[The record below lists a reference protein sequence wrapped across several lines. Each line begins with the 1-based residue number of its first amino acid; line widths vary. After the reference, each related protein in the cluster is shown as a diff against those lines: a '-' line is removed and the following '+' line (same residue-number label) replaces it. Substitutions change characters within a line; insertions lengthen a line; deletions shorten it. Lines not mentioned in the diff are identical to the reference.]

1 MLLSELFRNNIFTDG
16 TVLFMLA
23 FLIYP
28 FVQALIIILFF
39 VLPLKKLSVKTRIL
53 LATVFGLGSL
63 KIYIYL
69 FTGGTLMDPKL
80 TRYPAIISDCIYFSS
95 IFLCIQTLLRMLINV
110 FFKLVRW
117 NIRRFLIPSFSTR
130 YAVIMLVISCFLGI
144 TGVING
150 FAPPE
155 DITYSLKLDRLPEK
169 AEGFKIIHLAD
180 LHISAPATVSEIE
193 DIVRRANIEDPDLI
207 VITGDFIDGDI
218 ASLDHMTRILF
229 KLKSRYGVY
238 AVSGNHEF
246 YSGYTEWLHYFSKGG
261 ISFLENSGTV
271 IRDSDGT
278 ALLNLCGLIDLSAP
292 RYGFAS
298 PDIREALKNTNPL
311 VPTVFLTHQPKIA
324 HELKEISALTLAGHT
339 HGGLMPGLKQIVA
352 AANGGLVSGYYAL
365 DKEQVIVTNGTRIW
379 AGVPLRL
386 NTPSQLVKIVLK

>member
-1 MLLSELFRNNIFTDG
+1 
-16 TVLFMLA
+16 MLA

-39 VLPLKKLSVKTRIL
+39 VLPLKKVSKTLRVL
-53 LATVFGLGSL
+53 LAVVFGIGSL
-63 KIYIYL
+63 KIYFYL

-80 TRYPAIISDCIYFSS
+80 TRYPAIISDCIYFSA
-95 IFLCIQTLLRMLINV
+95 IFLCLLTLLRMLLNGV
-110 FFKLVRW
+110 FKLVRL
-117 NIRRFLIPSFSTR
+117 NIHRYLIPSFSTR
-130 YAVIMLVISCFLGI
+130 YAVLMLVISCYLGI

-155 DITYSLKLDRLPEK
+155 DITYNLKIENLPKEAK
-169 AEGFKIIHLAD
+169 GFKIIHLAD
-180 LHISAPATVSEIE
+180 LHISAPTTKSEIE
-193 DIVRRANIEDPDLI
+193 DIVRRTNAEDPDLI

-218 ASLDHMTRILF
+218 DYLDHMTKILF
-229 KLKSRYGVY
+229 KLKAKYGVY

-246 YSGYTEWLHYFSKGG
+246 YSGYTQWLNYFSKGG
-261 ISFLENSGTV
+261 IKFLENDGTV
-271 IRDSDGT
+271 IKNDEGI

-298 PDIREALKNTNPL
+298 PDIKKATADISPD
-311 VPTVFLTHQPKIA
+311 VPTVLLTHQPKIA
-324 HELKEISALTLAGHT
+324 HELKEISSLTLAGHT

-352 AANGGLVSGYYAL
+352 AANGGLVSGYYTL
-365 DKEQVIVTNGTRIW
+365 DKEQIIVTNGTRIW

-386 NTPSQLVKIVLK
+386 NTPSQLVKIVLQ